1 MRLLIELANQ
11 ADGRPVTVGEISQRQ
26 NISVKYLEQIIHLL
40 KKEKL
45 ITSVRG
51 AKGGHLLAK
60 QPSEINFGEV
70 IRLLEAQGDS
80 DECFCQKEKCT
91 KVDYCPLNL
100 AWQKALDAFFM
111 ELEAVSIADL
121 SKDCCK

>member
-1 MRLLIELANQ
+1 MRLLIELANHSDQ
-11 ADGRPVTVGEISQRQ
+11 SPVTVGEISSRQ
-26 NISVKYLEQIIHLL
+26 NISVKYLEQLIYLL
-40 KKEKL
+40 KKARL

-60 QPSEINFGEV
+60 QPATISFGQI
-70 IRLLEAQGDS
+70 IRLLEGQGDS

-91 KVDYCPLNL
+91 MVDYCPLNL

-111 ELEAVSIADL
+111 ELDGVSIADL
-121 SKDCCK
+121 SEDCCK

>member
-1 MRLLIELANQ
+1 MRLLIELANH
-11 ADGRPVTVGEISQRQ
+11 ADGCPVTVGEISQRQ

-60 QPSEINFGEV
+60 HPSEINFAEV
-70 IRLLEAQGDS
+70 IRLLEGQSDS

-91 KVDYCPLNL
+91 KVDYCQLNL